1 MTTRPPKDVLAFDLA
16 TQAGWARGVPGAEP
30 LCGTIRFASE
40 GASHGAIAAGAI
52 TWLADYLAIG
62 PKPDV
67 IVYEA
72 TLPSAFKIGAT
83 TANTT
88 RILNGLCFLLEGVA
102 HLRGVYD
109 IRFAR
114 VDDVRRHFIEGIPCA
129 RGEQK
134 MIVQRKCRSLG
145 WAPQDDNAADALAL
159 WSYQC
164 SLLDA
169 KSGLRVSPL
178 FANRRA
184 SL

>member
-1 MTTRPPKDVLAFDLA
+1 MIARPPKDVLALDLA
-16 TQAGWARGVPGAEP
+16 TQAGWARGFPGADP

-52 TWLADYLAIG
+52 TWLADYLAIP

-72 TLPSAFKIGAT
+72 TLPSAFKIGKT
-83 TANTT
+83 TAHTT
-88 RILNGLCFLLEGVA
+88 RVLNGLCFILEGVA

-109 IRFAR
+109 IRFAK

-134 MIVQRKCRSLG
+134 AAVVSKCRSLG

-159 WSYQC
+159 WSFQC
-164 SLLDA
+164 SLIDV

-178 FANRRA
+178 FQRRA
-184 SL
+184 AE